1 MRKKKGMMLLMR
13 MSKLG
18 ASRRSRGQSK
28 KEDPCRGW
36 NSVKEMLSKEMAD
49 ENTNKLFGS

>member
-1 MRKKKGMMLLMR
+1 MMLLMR

-28 KEDPCRGW
+28 KEDPGRGW